1 MSTGDRRPE
10 GDLVTGSKGDG
21 RGGTLVLRKISSIL
35 DSFTLES
42 PEPTLRDLAK
52 ATGLPSSTCQRLV
65 QDLVAEGYL
74 DRDGDRYR
82 IGIALVRWAA
92 PGALGLDAVRLLR
105 PLLADL
111 RDQTGESACL
121 YVRDGTFR
129 TIVAAAET
137 RHVVMRPFR
146 VGMVMP
152 IHAGAPGKVFL
163 AFDPGARSE
172 LGEAT
177 LERFT
182 DRTPASTVE
191 LDRQLDEVRAAGVAV
206 AFGERHPDVGSVAA
220 PVRDHTGDLAVV
232 LGVGFPTSRIGP
244 ADVERLVGPV
254 ATAARDATHELGGRP
269 PADRG

>member
-1 MSTGDRRPE
+1 MTGIK
-10 GDLVTGSKGDG
+10 VDG
-21 RGGTLVLRKISSIL
+21 RGSTLVLRKISSIL

-65 QDLVAEGYL
+65 QDLVSEGYL

-82 IGIALVRWAA
+82 IGIALVRWAS

-111 RDQTGESACL
+111 RDHTGESACL

-129 TIVAAAET
+129 TVVAVAET
-137 RHVVMRPFR
+137 RHVVIRPFK

-172 LGEAT
+172 LGEEAT

-182 DRTPASTVE
+182 DNTPASTVE
-191 LDRQLDEVRAAGVAV
+191 LDRQLDEVRASGVAV
-206 AFGERHPDVGSVAA
+206 AFGERNLDVGSVAA
-220 PVRDHTGDLAVV
+220 PVYDHTGELAVV

-244 ADVERLVGPV
+244 DDVEGLVDPV
-254 ATAARDATHELGGRP
+254 VTTAHDATRELGGP
-269 PADRG
+269 LPADRPWA